1 MGISRARARPF
12 AGQGGHRAGF
22 FAAERMAETAD
33 IVIIGAGIVGCSI
46 AYHVAL
52 LGCPKVVVLEKDLIC
67 SGATGKSAGGIRQQ
81 FATELNVRLSLESLK
96 MFHRMRDELGVD
108 PEFRQV
114 GYLFMATTEKE
125 LDLFRRQAELQ
136 QRHGIPV
143 RILSTEDIR
152 QIVPYVRLDGIIGG
166 AYCPTDG
173 YAAPYEVTMGYAA
186 AARRLGARIHER
198 RAVTAILRQGDRLLG
213 VETSRGPIHAPIVV
227 NAAGAEGG
235 LVGALAGLNIPVRPY
250 RRQLFVTGP
259 LPEFG
264 QEPPLTIDY
273 HRNWYFRGEM
283 GGCLFSGPKDEE
295 SSFNTNVDW
304 EHLAESVAKAVAR
317 LPILE
322 QAEIKRGW
330 AGSYDLSPDNN
341 AILGAVAVLPGFYV
355 ATGHSGHG
363 FMHGP
368 ATGKL
373 MAELILTGKTSM
385 DISPLS
391 LDRFRTGRMVRE
403 TMTMHEA

>member
-1 MGISRARARPF
+1 
-12 AGQGGHRAGF
+12 
-22 FAAERMAETAD
+22 MAETAD

-46 AYHVAL
+46 AYHLAAQGAL
-52 LGCPKVVVLEKDLIC
+52 KVVVVEKDLIC

-81 FATELNVRLSLESLK
+81 FATEVNVRLSLESLQI
-96 MFHRMRDELGVD
+96 FHRMKDELRIN

-125 LDLFRRQAELQ
+125 LDLFRRQAEF
-136 QRHGIPV
+136 QRQHGIPV
-143 RILSTEDIR
+143 RVVSPDDIHR
-152 QIVPYVRLDGIIGG
+152 IVPYVRLDDIIGG

-173 YAAPYEVTMGYAA
+173 YAAPYEVTMGYAS
-186 AARRLGARIHER
+186 AARRRGVTIHEQ
-198 RAVTAILRQGDRLLG
+198 RAVTGILKNGDRIAG
-213 VETSRGPIHAPIVV
+213 VETSRGPIQAPVVV

-235 LVGALAGLNIPVRPY
+235 LVGAMAGVDVPVKPY
-250 RRQLFVTGP
+250 RRQMFVTGP
-259 LPEFG
+259 LPEFR

-283 GGCLFSGPKDEE
+283 GGCLFSGPKDDE
-295 SSFNTNVDW
+295 STFDTNVDW

-317 LPILE
+317 VPILE

-341 AILGAVAVLPGFYV
+341 AILGAAPDLSGFYL

-373 MAELILTGKTSM
+373 MAELILTGKTSI
-385 DISPLS
+385 DISTLC
-391 LDRFRTGRMVRE
+391 LDRFRTGKTVRE
-403 TMTMHEA
+403 PMTMHEA

>member
-1 MGISRARARPF
+1 MP
-12 AGQGGHRAGF
+12 
-22 FAAERMAETAD
+22 ETAD

-46 AYHVAL
+46 AYHLAR
-52 LGCPKVVVLEKDLIC
+52 LGRPKVVVVEKDLIC

-81 FATELNVRLSLESLK
+81 FATELNVRLSLESLR
-96 MFHRMRDELGVD
+96 MFHRMRDELGID
-108 PEFRQV
+108 PGFRQV
-114 GYLFMATTEKE
+114 GYLFMAATEKE
-125 LDLFRRQAELQ
+125 LDLFRRQAEFQ
-136 QRHGIPV
+136 QRHAVPV
-143 RILSTEDIR
+143 RIISTEDIR
-152 QIVPYVRLDGIIGG
+152 RIVPYVRLDDILGA

-186 AARRLGARIHER
+186 AARRLGTKIYEQR
-198 RAVTAILRQGDRLLG
+198 RVTGILRRDDRVVG
-213 VETSRGPIHAPIVV
+213 VETSQGPIYAPIVV

-235 LVGALAGLNIPVRPY
+235 LVGAMAGVDVPVKPY
-250 RRQLFVTGP
+250 RRQIFVTGP

-264 QEPPLTIDY
+264 QEPPLTVDY

-304 EHLAESVAKAVAR
+304 EHLAESVAQAVAR
-317 LPILE
+317 VPVLE
-322 QAEIKRGW
+322 KAEIRRGW

-341 AILGAVAVLPGFYV
+341 AILGAVPALRGFYV

-385 DISPLS
+385 DISPLGF
-391 LDRFRTGRMVRE
+391 DRFRTGRIIRE
-403 TMTMHEA
+403 PMTMHEA

>member
-1 MGISRARARPF
+1 
-12 AGQGGHRAGF
+12 
-22 FAAERMAETAD
+22 MAETAD

-46 AYHVAL
+46 AYHLAAQ
-52 LGCPKVVVLEKDLIC
+52 GASKVVVVEKDLIC
-67 SGATGKSAGGIRQQ
+67 SGSTGKSAGGIRQQ
-81 FATELNVRLSLESLK
+81 FATEVNVRLSVESLQ
-96 MFHRMRDELGVD
+96 MFQRMRDELGID
-108 PEFRQV
+108 PEFRPV

-125 LDLFRRQAELQ
+125 LDLFRRQADFLQ
-136 QRHGIPV
+136 GHRVPARMV
-143 RILSTEDIR
+143 SPDDIR
-152 QIVPYVRLDGIIGG
+152 RIVPYVRLDDIIGG
-166 AYCPTDG
+166 AYCSTDG
-173 YAAPYEVTMGYAA
+173 YAAPYEVTMGYAS
-186 AARRLGARIHER
+186 AARRRGVTIHEQ
-198 RAVTAILRQGDRLLG
+198 RAATGILKDGDRIAG
-213 VETSRGPIHAPIVV
+213 VETSRGPIHASIVV

-235 LVGALAGLNIPVRPY
+235 LVGTMADVDVPVKPY
-250 RRQLFVTGP
+250 RRQIFVTGP

-283 GGCLFSGPKDEE
+283 GGCLFSGPKDDE
-295 SSFNTNVDW
+295 STFDTNVDW

-317 LPILE
+317 VPVLE

-341 AILGAVAVLPGFYV
+341 AILGAVPELPGFYL

-373 MAELILTGKTSM
+373 MAELILTGKTSI
-385 DISPLS
+385 DISALS
-391 LDRFRTGRMVRE
+391 LDRFRTGKTVRE
-403 TMTMHEA
+403 PMTMHEA

>member
-1 MGISRARARPF
+1 
-12 AGQGGHRAGF
+12 
-22 FAAERMAETAD
+22 MAETAD